1 MSPDI
6 ADMTFTEIMSGIG
19 VWIIILYFI
28 APGVLEAVAAILQ
41 AIIMIVGVT
50 LVVLFRVIVTIGTL
64 ANKHLRMPK
73 PQIGRLALLIGY
85 VFLELFRRSEPEP
98 DFDDDPSPQPG
109 PQDKIAWALAT
120 LGLTRDDLTPETLKR
135 AYRQAMRAAHPDI
148 TGSEEEAVR
157 INRARDAIRKHF
169 GWT

>member
-1 MSPDI
+1 
-6 ADMTFTEIMSGIG
+6 MTFTEIMSGIG

-64 ANKHLRMPK
+64 ANKHLKMPK

-85 VFLELFRRSEPEP
+85 VLLELFRRSEPEP
-98 DFDDDPSPQPG
+98 DFEPDSGEDPSPELEPR

-120 LGLTRDDLTPETLKR
+120 LGLTRDDLTPETLTR

-148 TGSEEEAVR
+148 TGSEEDAVR